1 MGPVVAAEAEAEVVT
16 PVVAAVL
23 VAAAALV
30 AAVASVVLGERA
42 LLPRTAALWVP

>member
-1 MGPVVAAEAEAEVVT
+1 MGLAEVEVEVVT

-23 VAAAALV
+23 VVAALV

-42 LLPRTAALWVP
+42 LLPCTAALWVP

>member
-1 MGPVVAAEAEAEVVT
+1 MGLVVAAEVEVEVEAEAVT
-16 PVVAAVL
+16 PVVAAV
-23 VAAAALV
+23 LV